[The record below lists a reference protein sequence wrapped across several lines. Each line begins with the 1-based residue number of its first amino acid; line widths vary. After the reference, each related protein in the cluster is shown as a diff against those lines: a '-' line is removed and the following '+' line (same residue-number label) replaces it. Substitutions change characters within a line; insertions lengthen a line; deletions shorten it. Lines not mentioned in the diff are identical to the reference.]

1 MDVTQPAALAA
12 TSHPDQLRRNRSVQV
27 SCLACISQKLAALRG
42 VAVSYSAP
50 SISHSPSAHS
60 AAAAAENARL
70 VSDPQKIIVFKSKV
84 GRPPKKK
91 PKLGQLNP
99 HFTES
104 VMTKP
109 IPRVQ
114 ARAVSSP
121 VSSKSALAVENATSN
136 AIASA
141 LASRLPAEAALHS
154 VSGLSNSIQLAQLQ
168 YIEVQQRLSNL
179 MALSQLQHPVMPQL
193 AASGHSVPFSGYDF
207 ASLCNLNQLMI
218 QSLPQL
224 SNVVIPRQE
233 GRFLDHFSVS
243 RSLGSLQENTQLSRD
258 QELLIALATAQAP
271 NSAHQAP
278 NSAYLEQLWQMEQA
292 RLLLIAQL
300 TSNQGFS

>member
-1 MDVTQPAALAA
+1 M
-12 TSHPDQLRRNRSVQV
+12 N
-27 SCLACISQKLAALRG
+27 
-42 VAVSYSAP
+42 
-50 SISHSPSAHS
+50 S
-60 AAAAAENARL
+60 AAAAAENALL

-114 ARAVSSP
+114 ARAVSLP
-121 VSSKSALAVENATSN
+121 VSDLSALTIENATLN
-136 AIASA
+136 AITSD

-154 VSGLSNSIQLAQLQ
+154 VSGLSDSIQMAQLQ

-179 MALSQLQHPVMPQL
+179 MALSQLRHPGMPQL

-207 ASLCNLNQLMI
+207 ASLRNLNHLMM

-224 SNVVIPRQE
+224 SNVVIPHQE
-233 GRFLDHFSVS
+233 GRFLDHFSMP
-243 RSLGSLQENTQLSRD
+243 RSLGSLQDNAQLTRD
-258 QELLIALATAQAP
+258 QELMIALATAQAP
-271 NSAHQAP
+271 NSA
-278 NSAYLEQLWQMEQA
+278 YLEQLLQMEQV